1 MVTIILSIAI
11 MLAVAAALSIK
22 VLLGRE
28 REVKRFGCGS
38 FSPAGPAG
46 LSGRAGFSG
55 RAGLSGPGRGV
66 HDLRRAGPGAA
77 STTCGMC
84 GAEEGE
90 ACRNEEDSLAAP
102 SGDRDDFSRN

>member
-1 MVTIILSIAI
+1 MTIILSIAI
-11 MLAVAAALSIK
+11 MIAVVAALSIK

-38 FSPAGPAG
+38 FNPAGPATG
-46 LSGRAGFSG
+46 
-55 RAGLSGPGRGV
+55 
-66 HDLRRAGPGAA
+66 
-77 STTCGMC
+77 STTCGVC

-102 SGDRDDFSRN
+102 SGERDDFSRN